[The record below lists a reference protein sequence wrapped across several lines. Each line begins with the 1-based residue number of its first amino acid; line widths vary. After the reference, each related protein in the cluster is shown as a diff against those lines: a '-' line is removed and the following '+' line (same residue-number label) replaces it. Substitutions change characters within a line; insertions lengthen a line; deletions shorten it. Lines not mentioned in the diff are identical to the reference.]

1 MEPVTCQVQGVY
13 FAASEFGVAPVVL
26 LETPDHLYI
35 PIFIGLYEAISINN
49 ALNGPR
55 SARPMTHDLF
65 ADTLQQLGAMIRE
78 VTIDTLEDGVYYA
91 TISLDSGSGELSID
105 SRPSDGIALA
115 VRLQSPVLVDDMLL
129 KDAAVPSDML
139 PELRDIAAGF
149 G

>member
-1 MEPVTCQVQGVY
+1 MEPVSCQVQGVY
-13 FAASEFGVAPVVL
+13 FAASELGVAPVVL

-35 PIFIGLYEAISINN
+35 PIFIGLYEAISIDN

-65 ADTLQQLGAMIRE
+65 AETLKQLGAKIRD
-78 VTIDTLEDGVYYA
+78 VRIDTLEDGVYYA
-91 TISLDSGSGELSID
+91 TISLDSNSGEIFID
-105 SRPSDGIALA
+105 CRPSDGIALA
-115 VRLQSPVLVDDMLL
+115 VRLQSPILVDDMLL
-129 KDAAVPSDML
+129 KDSAVPSAML